1 MKFSKRELFER
12 LMIVVS
18 VCVQLVGFFMNI
30 TVADFSKAFLPYFY
44 IVVPTVNLSCSVICI
59 FLAVFPS
66 FRLMQSIVFFM
77 QGIVTL
83 LSGYFYLGLFL
94 YSSGLALLFCNG
106 YLKVSGIKKIII
118 CLVPIVLSSF
128 AVLYSSLVKFFMIWM
143 YALFLAFTDLCIYF
157 KIKQSP
163 NDFFSLP
170 EKEFC
175 SRKLPEL
182 GHKLNLK
189 DFGLT
194 ERQTA
199 IVIKFMDGNK
209 TYKELANIFLLSESS
224 IKREMCEICKKIGV
238 NNATILEILLRQ
250 YKIAK

>member
-1 MKFSKRELFER
+1 
-12 LMIVVS
+12 MI
-18 VCVQLVGFFMNI
+18 
-30 TVADFSKAFLPYFY
+30 
-44 IVVPTVNLSCSVICI
+44 
-59 FLAVFPS
+59 
-66 FRLMQSIVFFM
+66 
-77 QGIVTL
+77 
-83 LSGYFYLGLFL
+83 
-94 YSSGLALLFCNG
+94 
-106 YLKVSGIKKIII
+106 
-118 CLVPIVLSSF
+118 
-128 AVLYSSLVKFFMIWM
+128 
-143 YALFLAFTDLCIYF
+143 
-157 KIKQSP
+157 
-163 NDFFSLP
+163 FFSLP

-238 NNATILEILLRQ
+238 KNATILEILLLQ